1 MSWAARRR
9 FIILLIIGACIAAFL
24 SVIAIAAFY
33 ETPSCTDR
41 TQNQDEEGIDC
52 GGSCPYLCSAQKQP
66 PTVLFTKALTNSA
79 GRTDIVAAVENKNI
93 SAAAK
98 NVPYRIAL
106 YGANQVLLQEVTG
119 VLDLL
124 PGATTP
130 VYVPGVVSGKQ
141 PVAGA
146 FLSIASS
153 SPQWFL
159 LTADPRIIPRVS
171 NTQQS
176 GTSAA
181 PRIDAILSNS
191 SVTGLHAV
199 PVVVLVRDVRG
210 EVIAASKTIVQTIP
224 AQGEATATFTWNSAF
239 VRAPASI
246 EVVPLIPLP

>member
-9 FIILLIIGACIAAFL
+9 FLILLIVGSCVVAFL
-24 SVIAIAAFY
+24 ALLSIATFY
-33 ETPSCTDR
+33 QTPSCTDS

-52 GGSCPYLCSAQKQP
+52 GGSCPYLCTAQKQP

-79 GRTDIVAAVENKNI
+79 GRTDIIASVENKNA

-98 NVPYRIAL
+98 NVPYRIML

-119 VLDLL
+119 TLDLL
-124 PGATTP
+124 PGAATP

-141 PVAGA
+141 AVVGA

-159 LTADPRIIPRVS
+159 MATDSRIVPRVS

-176 GTSAA
+176 GTLAT
-181 PRIDAILSNS
+181 PRIDAILSNP
-191 SVTGLHAV
+191 SVTDLRAV
-199 PVVVLVRDVRG
+199 PVIVIVRGVRG

-224 AQGEATATFTWNSAF
+224 AQGEAIATFTWNSPFAS
-239 VRAPASI
+239 APASI
-246 EVVPLIPLP
+246 EVVPIIPLP